1 MSGDDEE
8 SRNNITGDG
17 YGVSEKDGRRENI
30 PIASSQP
37 IPQPK
42 AEWNVDL
49 AREAIRK
56 CREGD
61 PRRLPF
67 ETQCAIFAFA
77 YDGMPN
83 RILARAFDVSQTTV
97 SNITGCLERDPNPY
111 RREYKIGSYE
121 TFEGTK
127 WRNPDI
133 EQPVTVPDDHNAR
146 RNSNRS
152 KRYDQVRREFEVLGE
167 TAFYQKYL
175 TKECYRMVAAARRE
189 IITEKGRVAIDS
201 DNH

>member
-1 MSGDDEE
+1 MGEGEE
-8 SRNNITGDG
+8 NQNVNVNNVDNSM
-17 YGVSEKDGRRENI
+17 YGPSEKDGGRENI
-30 PIASSQP
+30 PIASGQP

-42 AEWNVDL
+42 VEWNVDL

-97 SNITGCLERDPNPY
+97 SNITGCLERDPNPW
-111 RREYKIGSYE
+111 RLEYATGPKADG
-121 TFEGTK
+121 TFHNPDLEPPVRVPDNHNGR
-127 WRNPDI
+127 RNP
-133 EQPVTVPDDHNAR
+133 
-146 RNSNRS
+146 NRS
-152 KRYDQVRREFEVLGE
+152 KRYDQVRREFEALGE

-175 TKECYRMVAAARRE
+175 TKEAYRMVAAARRE
-189 IITEKGRVAIDS
+189 IIAEKGRVAID
-201 DNH
+201 